1 LKDLIDIDGEEC
13 EINDELS
20 CEEMDCASLG
30 QGQSA
35 EDVDEVSKTSSIYAA
50 LSNPKQNI
58 SIDPNQ
64 SDKLKFDWLN

>member
-1 LKDLIDIDGEEC
+1 
-13 EINDELS
+13 
-20 CEEMDCASLG
+20 MDCASLG

-35 EDVDEVSKTSSIYAA
+35 EDEDEVSKTSSIYAA

-64 SDKLKFDWLN
+64 SDKLKFD